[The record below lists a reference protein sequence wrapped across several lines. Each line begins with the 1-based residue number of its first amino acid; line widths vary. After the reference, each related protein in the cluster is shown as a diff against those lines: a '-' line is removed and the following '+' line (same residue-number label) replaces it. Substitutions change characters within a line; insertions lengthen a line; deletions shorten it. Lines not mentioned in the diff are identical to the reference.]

1 MESWLVVFTLL
12 LRLLSPWA
20 RRHGFATIKT
30 QPGSVCLASLSAA
43 SVVTA
48 AWSEGKT
55 VITKLHRG
63 LCLQRNRWQLLSH
76 IIYNRNNDHRPSA
89 ADRRARNGIIELHV
103 ADQLELA
110 VILQFRLL
118 ISQAE

>member
-48 AWSEGKT
+48 AWSEEKNG
-55 VITKLHRG
+55 
-63 LCLQRNRWQLLSH
+63 
-76 IIYNRNNDHRPSA
+76 DHRTASRTVFTTKP
-89 ADRRARNGIIELHV
+89 V
-103 ADQLELA
+103 A
-110 VILQFRLL
+110 V
-118 ISQAE
+118 AES